1 MNNSTIG
8 NCLIG
13 VNLFS
18 ELLSIEEVLQQL
30 LNLGRPKIVKTT
42 QILKSQN
49 LFLSISLSFHT
60 NPTTKQLKSYN
71 SQEEEGKVTGQR

>member
-13 VNLFS
+13 VNLFA

-49 LFLSISLSFHT
+49 LFLSISLSFHRI
-60 NPTTKQLKSYN
+60 PTTKQLKSYN

>member
-13 VNLFS
+13 VNLFA
-18 ELLSIEEVLQQL
+18 ELISIEEVLQQL

-42 QILKSQN
+42 QIPK
-49 LFLSISLSFHT
+49 FVSFHFFNVFT
-60 NPTTKQLKSYN
+60 QTQQPNIKNLITARKKK
-71 SQEEEGKVTGQR
+71 GKLPAKDKT